1 MSRFSTMRPPAR
13 RHPEPK
19 VPRTHLGRTASNRFC
34 HAPLPPAQVAPHLL
48 TRHQQPPKHL
58 EGRCRWTAAA
68 PRVPP
73 TVSSPGRSV
82 PVAQPAAGSAPHNAT
97 PAWQHSLNGACQPR
111 WALLNGH
118 RELSPGGEENR
129 ALHGV
134 AALRR
139 PPLIVRAHA
148 AVGLAVLA
156 RGMHATEQP
165 LCAATTTEGLRSIA
179 ALRRLR
185 ALHRDGCRP
194 RSVRRSMGLWAVLR
208 VSSRPR
214 ALRCCRRWRTCGK
227 RRSPGSRGG
236 RRGVCHAGRRHR
248 RPDESADVGPLF
260 PPGQASLR
268 PGARAAQHRFAQAA

>member
-48 TRHQQPPKHL
+48 TRRQQPPKHL

-82 PVAQPAAGSAPHNAT
+82 PGAQPAAGSAPHNAT

-111 WALLNGH
+111 WAGLNDH

-179 ALRRLR
+179 AHSGGCVCGLLPSFSHAPRSAPVVDAVAPR
-185 ALHRDGCRP
+185 APARP
-194 RSVRRSMGLWAVLR
+194 RPDVGPRSSWPSHCRRSMFDAPHR
-208 VSSRPR
+208 V
-214 ALRCCRRWRTCGK
+214 K
-227 RRSPGSRGG
+227 
-236 RRGVCHAGRRHR
+236 
-248 RPDESADVGPLF
+248 
-260 PPGQASLR
+260 
-268 PGARAAQHRFAQAA
+268 